1 MGHLIGRENFLDRA
15 FREELP
21 CKEDFPHGPSCR
33 VSFPRSRGALFVADM
48 REERCDDADAVVDP
62 ALALLFIRLEVLQ
75 QFLSECGDCI
85 REVEEGVEKVEGK
98 DRLHDVQFELPV
110 FDGQCQGKVIPND
123 LVAGLVED
131 FGNDRIDF
139 AWHDRGTGLAGGHL
153 QFIEAAARAG
163 CHETDV
169 IGNLDEG
176 KGNDLERAGDIGKAV
191 CRIRRVDQVVRCLE
205 GEAGQPGK
213 GFPGRG
219 GCIPVLH

>member
-98 DRLHDVQFELPV
+98 AMAMRATGIRKSILLMNV
-110 FDGQCQGKVIPND
+110 FLRMV
-123 LVAGLVED
+123 
-131 FGNDRIDF
+131 F
-139 AWHDRGTGLAGGHL
+139 L
-153 QFIEAAARAG
+153 QSNAFFLYAE
-163 CHETDV
+163 
-169 IGNLDEG
+169 
-176 KGNDLERAGDIGKAV
+176 KA
-191 CRIRRVDQVVRCLE
+191 RIRMERTYSAMKNRL
-205 GEAGQPGK
+205 A
-213 GFPGRG
+213 
-219 GCIPVLH
+219 